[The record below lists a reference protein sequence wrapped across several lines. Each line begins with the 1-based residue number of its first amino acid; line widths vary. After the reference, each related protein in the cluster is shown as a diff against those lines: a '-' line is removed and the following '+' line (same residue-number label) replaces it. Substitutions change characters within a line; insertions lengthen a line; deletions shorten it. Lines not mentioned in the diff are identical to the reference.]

1 MQRKE
6 KTESLNILRLPF
18 CHRLDMFR
26 KSKHDGTGFILIFSI
41 FSILHPSNLILAW
54 WPATPIAGRLCV
66 FFPPTLFFI
75 LSQVLPCCT
84 ESSQGRPPIRDRK
97 CLPNYRWCVSK
108 PLALDRRWK
117 PNRTQNEW
125 KIINRSEHLEISS
138 AVSLA
143 QVCIHRRHIWLP
155 RNVT

>member
-1 MQRKE
+1 MQRKA

-41 FSILHPSNLILAW
+41 FSILHPSNLGLV
-54 WPATPIAGRLCV
+54 TRHSHRRSSVC

-84 ESSQGRPPIRDRK
+84 ESSQGKPPIRDRK
-97 CLPNYRWCVSK
+97 CLPNYRWRVSK
-108 PLALDRRWK
+108 PPALDRRWK

-143 QVCIHRRHIWLP
+143 QVCIHRCHIWLP